1 MRRAEIIVKGKVQS
15 VGYRDIVLDIA
26 RDTNITGYVENL
38 KPHNVRIVC
47 EGEEN
52 DLERFISLININK
65 YAIHVKDM
73 EVTFLEPMGK
83 YEYFEIRRG
92 EWKEEVGERMDE
104 AVKYLF
110 TNIELSERS
119 VQLGEQ
125 SVEIGNQMLGKQD
138 QMLGKQDQMIDKQG
152 QMLGK
157 QDQMLDK
164 QDQMLGKQDQM
175 LGKQDQML
183 DKQDQMIDKQDQ
195 MLGKQEKTIG
205 SIENLR
211 GDVGQR
217 FDVLDVKYGV
227 INNNIQKAIERI
239 DHQIEEGSKDRKLF
253 KTTMEGLL
261 KELIDA
267 RKSGTN

>member
-15 VGYRDIVLDIA
+15 VGYRDLVLDIA

-38 KPHNVRIVC
+38 KPHDVRIVC

-52 DLERFISLININK
+52 DLERFIGLININK

-73 EVTFLEPMGK
+73 EVTFQEPMGK

-125 SVEIGNQMLGKQD
+125 SVEIGKQMLGKQD
-138 QMLGKQDQMIDKQG
+138 QMLG
-152 QMLGK
+152 
-157 QDQMLDK
+157 
-164 QDQMLGKQDQM
+164 
-175 LGKQDQML
+175 
-183 DKQDQMIDKQDQ
+183 KQDQ

-253 KTTMEGLL
+253 KTTMGGLL